1 MGEEGVLSQSTGDVA
16 ATAAQDGTRMS
27 DAEVAVRAGTRR
39 DVPASA
45 GVRGGRTALHRLLP
59 RAGLAGQWAASAGAA
74 VLTFQAAGLAW
85 LVATD
90 AVAPGAA
97 WGVFAWIVCGTLAAS
112 ALAWSTARRL
122 VRRLERLAAHVNR
135 IHAGEYRQA
144 LRSED
149 PDEIGAL
156 GRRLNRMREAVA
168 EREHRILNLALYDSL
183 TQLPNRTLLIDRI
196 GQAIRDAQRYKREFA
211 LLMMDLDR
219 FKLVNDTMGHG
230 VGDEM
235 LREVARRLCATVR
248 DSDTVARLGGDEFMV
263 LLTGGRET
271 ATEIATRIERALH
284 EPMWVDGESLD
295 VGASIGIAHY
305 PAHGHD
311 VELLMR
317 HADIAMY
324 QAKRQQ
330 GGWVV
335 FDGVDRESERSHLS
349 LLGDMRRA
357 LERGEYEIDWQP
369 RLALATGRVI
379 GLEGLV
385 RWNHPSR
392 GRLQPGDFI
401 AFAEETGFVREITRW
416 VVAAGVQHAA
426 RLVREG
432 LDLHVSLNVS
442 ALDVQQR
449 DFAQDVARA
458 LQTAG
463 LDPSRLVLEITES
476 GVVADL
482 GDALATLRSLADAGV
497 RLSVDDFG
505 TGYATLAQLQQ
516 LPVHE
521 LKIDRS
527 FVSGMCENRGS
538 EAIVR
543 ATVDLARKL
552 GLSVAAE
559 GVETLKELKAL
570 QALGCDEAQGFFIAK
585 PLRADEV
592 GAWVRQANAGRGAV
606 AA

>member
-97 WGVFAWIVCGTLAAS
+97 WGGFAWIVCGPLAAS
-112 ALAWSTARRL
+112 A
-122 VRRLERLAAHVNR
+122 
-135 IHAGEYRQA
+135 
-144 LRSED
+144 
-149 PDEIGAL
+149 
-156 GRRLNRMREAVA
+156 
-168 EREHRILNLALYDSL
+168 LALYDSL

-570 QALGCDEAQGFFIAK
+570 QALGCAEAQGFFIAK

>member
-1 MGEEGVLSQSTGDVA
+1 
-16 ATAAQDGTRMS
+16 MS
-27 DAEVAVRAGTRR
+27 DAEVAMRAGTRR
-39 DVPASA
+39 GTSSPAVA
-45 GVRGGRTALHRLLP
+45 RAGRTAMHRLLP
-59 RAGLAGQWAASAGAA
+59 RAGLAGRLAASAGVGLFA
-74 VLTFQAAGLAW
+74 LQAAGLAW
-85 LVATD
+85 LVAMG
-90 AVAPGAA
+90 AVTPGAA
-97 WGVFAWIVCGTLAAS
+97 W
-112 ALAWSTARRL
+112 ALAGWVVFGTSVATAAAWWAGRRI
-122 VRRLERLAAHVNR
+122 VHRLERLGTHISR
-135 IHAGEYRQA
+135 IHAGEYRHA
-144 LRSED
+144 CRSDD

-156 GRRLNRMREAVA
+156 GRRLNRMREAIA

-284 EPMWVDGESLD
+284 EPMRVDGETLD

-305 PAHGHD
+305 PIHGQD

-416 VVAAGVQHAA
+416 VVAAGVRQAA
-426 RLVREG
+426 QLVREG

-449 DFAQDVARA
+449 DFAQDVAHA

-463 LDPSRLVLEITES
+463 LDPARLVLEITES

-482 GDALATLRSLADAGV
+482 GDALAALHALAASGV

-585 PLRADEV
+585 PLRTEEV
-592 GAWVRQANAGRGAV
+592 GAWVRQANGGRGA